1 MYVRAKKALGQ
12 HFLKD
17 EGIAKRIVDSLV
29 INGRT
34 QVLEIGPGTGV
45 LTKYLLANPDIK
57 LEVAEIDPE
66 SIACLQEL
74 FPQLLYSLQ
83 QRDFLKIPLEKIFQG
98 RFAVIG
104 NFPYNISSQIFF
116 RILDYKDS
124 VPQVVCMLQ
133 REVAQRLTSGPGNKS
148 YGILSVLLQAW
159 YDTEYLFTVDE
170 HLFLPP
176 PQGQIGRNKA
186 HQKQEGESRVRL
198 FPVQNRCKKPPS
210 TNAENRLPIHSSPSS
225 EISSKNWRDSICSAC
240 VQNNCL
246 SNNSRNLQ
254 TGCRNQ
260 TIDNLS
266 FGIYRIYGIQRRTLY
281 CGNDTAYHSY
291 RSRL

>member
-133 REVAQRLTSGPGNKS
+133 REVAQRRTSGPGNKS

-176 PQGQIGRNKA
+176 PKVKSGVIRLTRNKRENLGCDYSLFKTIVKTTFN
-186 HQKQEGESRVRL
+186 QRRKQIANSLKPLFGDKLKELEGFHLLGMRPEQLSVEQFAELTNRLSESESR
-198 FPVQNRCKKPPS
+198 
-210 TNAENRLPIHSSPSS
+210 
-225 EISSKNWRDSICSAC
+225 
-240 VQNNCL
+240 
-246 SNNSRNLQ
+246 
-254 TGCRNQ
+254 
-260 TIDNLS
+260 
-266 FGIYRIYGIQRRTLY
+266 
-281 CGNDTAYHSY
+281 
-291 RSRL
+291 

>member
-116 RILDYKDS
+116 KILDYKDS

-148 YGILSVLLQAW
+148 YGILSVLLQASR
-159 YDTEYLFTVDE
+159 
-170 HLFLPP
+170 
-176 PQGQIGRNKA
+176 GRISGA
-186 HQKQEGESRVRL
+186 IIPCS
-198 FPVQNRCKKPPS
+198 KP
-210 TNAENRLPIHSSPSS
+210 L
-225 EISSKNWRDSICSAC
+225 
-240 VQNNCL
+240 
-246 SNNSRNLQ
+246 
-254 TGCRNQ
+254 
-260 TIDNLS
+260 
-266 FGIYRIYGIQRRTLY
+266 
-281 CGNDTAYHSY
+281 
-291 RSRL
+291 

>member
-17 EGIAKRIVDSLV
+17 EKVAKRIVDSL
-29 INGRT
+29 ILNGRS
-34 QVLEIGPGTGV
+34 QILETGPGIGDR
-45 LTKYLLANPDIK
+45 TKYLLENPAIR

-66 SIACLQEL
+66 SIACLQER

-98 RFAVIG
+98 EFAVIG

-116 RILDYKDS
+116 KILDYKDT

-170 HLFLPP
+170 NLFLPP
-176 PQGQIGRNKA
+176 PKVKSGVIRLIRNSRKELGCDYALFKSIVKTTFNQRRKQIGNSLKPLCGERLREL
-186 HQKQEGESRVRL
+186 EG
-198 FPVQNRCKKPPS
+198 
-210 TNAENRLPIHSSPSS
+210 NRLLGLRP
-225 EISSKNWRDSICSAC
+225 E
-240 VQNNCL
+240 QL
-246 SNNSRNLQ
+246 SVE
-254 TGCRNQ
+254 
-260 TIDNLS
+260 D
-266 FGIYRIYGIQRRTLY
+266 FVTLTNY
-281 CGNDTAYHSY
+281 IKFETDTDQ
-291 RSRL
+291 LL